1 MAALLRRWPVC
12 ALVLGASAGWGA
24 MLVDGGGLSV
34 VPWRA
39 AGLVSAAL
47 VLLAPSRLR
56 PHLWWLAAAA
66 ASVAMLWIWSGNRT
80 LLAALP
86 VIAGLTAGMLGAGAL
101 AGRDGRWH
109 IAGIAGM
116 STVLLLALTGS
127 VRLAGE
133 CALITAPMLVLLGR
147 PVSTDAAASL
157 GVLLGGSVGAGV
169 VFSDLGFSAVV
180 PVLCLLAGASRP
192 WTGRW
197 SLLLAVAAAVI
208 GCAPVA
214 ADWVMNPPF

>member
-1 MAALLRRWPVC
+1 MCGDQSRSRGQGVDRR
-12 ALVLGASAGWGA
+12 
-24 MLVDGGGLSV
+24 
-34 VPWRA
+34 
-39 AGLVSAAL
+39 
-47 VLLAPSRLR
+47 
-56 PHLWWLAAAA
+56 LAAR
-66 ASVAMLWIWSGNRT
+66 G
-80 LLAALP
+80 
-86 VIAGLTAGMLGAGAL
+86 
-101 AGRDGRWH
+101 GRWS
-109 IAGIAGM
+109 IASIAGM

-147 PVSTDAAASL
+147 PMSTDAAASL

-197 SLLLAVAAAVI
+197 SVLLAVTVAVV

-214 ADWVMNPPF
+214 ADWMMNPPF